1 MGRLHW
7 VRYAFVA
14 VTIFLFLLLP
24 ACGGHKP
31 PGSNPF
37 PAKITL
43 TPTTSASMQAGSTMV
58 FTASAQNGTNAAVS
72 PTFTFTSS
80 NPGVVDI
87 SPAGAACAGSWNA
100 PYYSVCTPAGI
111 GQAEI
116 TASALGA
123 TSPPT
128 VVFVHPPIDAITV
141 TVVPPV
147 NPPPPACPGQ
157 TELPAECK
165 IDFNSNA
172 AQYCVSQNQV
182 QTLQATAYSNGV
194 DITATVGPFTWSQ
207 TNLNVVT
214 ITPIVTSANGSSV
227 NVPTNQATVVSN
239 IPGETQVIASA
250 SGVSSSPQV
259 AETCPIQCISLQL
272 GTNGSQNIGTTSF
285 VANKGTSETITATA
299 VDVQGCIVPKP

>member
-7 VRYAFVA
+7 VRYAFIA
-14 VTIFLFLLLP
+14 ITIFLFSLLP

-43 TPTTSASMQAGSTMV
+43 NPTTSASMQAGSAMV
-58 FTASAQNGTNAAVS
+58 FSATAQNGTNAAVS

-128 VVFVHPPIDAITV
+128 VVFVHPPIDEITV

-157 TELPAECK
+157 TALPAECK

-172 AQYCVSQNQV
+172 ANYCVSQNQV

-214 ITPIVTSANGSSV
+214 ITPIVTSANSS
-227 NVPTNQATVVSN
+227 
-239 IPGETQVIASA
+239 
-250 SGVSSSPQV
+250 
-259 AETCPIQCISLQL
+259 
-272 GTNGSQNIGTTSF
+272 
-285 VANKGTSETITATA
+285 
-299 VDVQGCIVPKP
+299 